1 MALRRAMCG
10 SRRRVAVALALLSL
24 AGAVAVHHAAPS
36 DMSSMAGH
44 GICLAMLAG
53 ALVGAAAAG
62 VKRFRT
68 AVPAPAVLRLAAVT
82 LVVLA
87 PRSAPARAGP
97 LYLRLRVLR
106 I

>member
-1 MALRRAMCG
+1 MTLRRAMSG
-10 SRRRVAVALALLSL
+10 SRRRVVVALALLSL

-36 DMSSMAGH
+36 DMSAMTGH

-53 ALVGAAAAG
+53 ALVAAAAAG
-62 VKRFRT
+62 VKRLHT
-68 AVPAPAVLRLAAVT
+68 APPVRAILRLVAVT